1 MFFKITRRGEYIM
14 TFTAVPK
21 PPKKSKLKKE
31 ETTLNKPSVPKKEP
45 KHLVRDEFELEEI
58 ANALNEAKE
67 EGARKVFSIY
77 KREEQL
83 EGIITKMDPNTKLI
97 HIKDKSMDV
106 HKVHFLDILNVAN
119 AN

>member
-1 MFFKITRRGEYIM
+1 M

-31 ETTLNKPSVPKKEP
+31 ETTSNKPSAHKKEP

-67 EGARKVFSIY
+67 EGAHKVFSIY
-77 KREEQL
+77 KSDEPL
-83 EGIITKMDPNTKLI
+83 EGVITKMDPNTKLI
-97 HIKDKSMDV
+97 HIKDKYMNV
-106 HKVHFLDILNVAN
+106 HKVHFLDILQVSNTEF
-119 AN
+119 